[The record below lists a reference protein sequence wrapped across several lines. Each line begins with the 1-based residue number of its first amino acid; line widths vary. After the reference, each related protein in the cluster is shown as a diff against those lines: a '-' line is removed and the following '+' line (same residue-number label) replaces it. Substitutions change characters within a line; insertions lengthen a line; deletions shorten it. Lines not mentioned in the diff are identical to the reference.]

1 MDIKDMVFG
10 TVGGL
15 GLFLFGMGL
24 MTDGL
29 KNVAGQRLKGLLEA
43 LTKHRVVAVLM
54 GALVTCLVQSSSA
67 TTVMT
72 VGLVNAGL
80 LTLRQALC
88 VVLGANVG
96 TTFTAWIV
104 SAFAIFKIS
113 SYALPM
119 VGAGFLFS
127 VVGKSARARSTGQIM
142 VGFGILFLGIHFMK
156 EAFAPLENSESTR
169 QMLIWLGHHP
179 ILAVLAGTVLTMLLQ
194 SSSAS
199 IAMVQTLAFQGAF
212 GTEWDIVLRA
222 TIPFILG
229 DNIGTTITA
238 QLAAMRTSRNA
249 RRTAMGHTVFNVLGV
264 LYILPLVW
272 IGWFADLVEWIM
284 PFRLSQGTI
293 MVSLAVAHSTFNVF
307 NTIVFLPLMRLL
319 EMVVLK
325 ILPVRADEVT
335 IKPVILERHL
345 LHTPT
350 IALQQARREIIRMAR
365 TAQVAVSLAID
376 GILSDDSKSF
386 TQVRELEDQVDT
398 FQMQITSYLTDLSQE
413 TLSEEVSMELPVLL
427 HAVNDLERV
436 GDHAVNIVEI
446 AERKRSQKLEFTEA
460 ATQEAGRIKDELV
473 LMFQRVVAALEGS
486 DAGAAGSALANERNL
501 NQMQM
506 EFRRSHVAR
515 MTDGICTAVTGL
527 IFIDLVDNAEKI
539 GDHLTNI
546 AQATIGGLQWEGV
559 KPRMKS
565 SSESDESEPVA
576 RR

>member
-29 KNVAGQRLKGLLEA
+29 RKVAGQKLKSLLEA

-96 TTFTAWIV
+96 TTFTAWLV
-104 SAFAIFKIS
+104 SAFAVFKIS

-119 VGAGFLFS
+119 VGAGFLLHIA
-127 VVGKSARARSTGQIM
+127 GKSAKARNVGLIM
-142 VGFGILFLGIHFMK
+142 IGFGLLFLGIHFMK
-156 EAFAPLENSESTR
+156 EAFAPLSDNEGAK
-169 QMLIWLGHHP
+169 QALIWLGANP
-179 ILAVLAGTVLTMLLQ
+179 ILAILAGTVLTMLLQ

-199 IAMVQTLAFQGAF
+199 IALIQTLALQGAF
-212 GTEWDIVLRA
+212 GADWDVVLRVA
-222 TIPFILG
+222 IPFVLG

-238 QLAAMRTSRNA
+238 QIAALRTSRNA
-249 RRTAMGHTVFNVLGV
+249 RRTAMGHTMFNVIGV
-264 LYILPLVW
+264 LYVLPLVW
-272 IGWFADLVEWIM
+272 IGWFADLVEWIA
-284 PFRLSQGTI
+284 PVRLSQGTI
-293 MVSLAVAHSTFNVF
+293 MVYMAVAHSTFNIF
-307 NTIVFLPLMRLL
+307 NTIVFLPLIRVL
-319 EMVVLK
+319 EIIVLR

-335 IKPVILERHL
+335 FQPVILERHL
-345 LHTPT
+345 LQTPVL
-350 IALQQARREIIRMAR
+350 ALEQARREIVRMAR
-365 TAQVAVSLAID
+365 TAQNAVTLAIES
-376 GILSDDSKSF
+376 ILGGPAKNF
-386 TQVRELEDQVDT
+386 TLVRELEDQTDA
-398 FQMQITSYLTDLSQE
+398 FQMEITSYLTDLSQE
-413 TLSEEVSMELPVLL
+413 TLSEEVSTELPVLL
-427 HAVNDLERV
+427 HAVNDLERI

-446 AERKRSQKLEFTEA
+446 AERKTSQKLEFTEA
-460 ATQEAGRIKDELV
+460 ARQEAEQIRDELIQ
-473 LMFQRVVAALEGS
+473 MFSRVVAALE
-486 DAGAAGSALANERNL
+486 AGDVAKARSAQANERKL
-501 NQMQM
+501 NEMQL

-515 MTDGICTAVTGL
+515 MTDGACTAVAGL

-559 KPRMKS
+559 KPQKVPPAS
-565 SSESDESEPVA
+565 
-576 RR
+576 